1 MSTIVAGGSRSVT
14 RLSSEALQRMTN
26 IITNKHRVI
35 VGDADGADAAIQR
48 HLLAADYR
56 NVGVFCSGPHSRNN
70 LGNWRTHHIRP
81 PRAAAGFQFYTA
93 KDRAMAEAAD
103 FGLMIWDGKSPG
115 TILNILRLLRAG
127 KAAVLIGSADAPH
140 SFKSTR
146 DWESFLASCRPQLA
160 HAIKQRA
167 TPDEWHPNI

>member
-1 MSTIVAGGSRSVT
+1 
-14 RLSSEALQRMTN
+14 
-26 IITNKHRVI
+26 
-35 VGDADGADAAIQR
+35 
-48 HLLAADYR
+48 
-56 NVGVFCSGPHSRNN
+56 
-70 LGNWRTHHIRP
+70 
-81 PRAAAGFQFYTA
+81 
-93 KDRAMAEAAD
+93 MAEAAD

-127 KAAVLIGSADAPH
+127 KAAVLIGSADAPR
-140 SFKSTR
+140 SFKSTH

>member
-1 MSTIVAGGSRSVT
+1 MSTIFAGGSRSVT
-14 RLSSEALQRMTN
+14 MLGDQTLQRITN

-35 VGDADGADAAIQR
+35 VGDAGGADTAIQR
-48 HLLAADYR
+48 HLLAAEYR
-56 NVGVFCSGPHSRNN
+56 DVEVFCSGPHSRNS

-81 PRAAAGFQFYTA
+81 PRAAAGFQFYAA

-127 KAAVLIGSADAPH
+127 KAAVLIGSADAPR
-140 SFKSTR
+140 SFRSTH
-146 DWESFLASCRPQLA
+146 DWESFLALCRPQLA